1 MRKTIWIYITGSPLD
16 VNMVNHQS
24 TRRLDVEVYLFV
36 FDSIH
41 VLGEVVVMAYLN
53 LLKKKKKKTGIVEK
67 LWNRIK
73 TLGEFRAFG

>member
-1 MRKTIWIYITGSPLD
+1 MSY
-16 VNMVNHQS
+16 VC
-24 TRRLDVEVYLFV
+24 

-53 LLKKKKKKTGIVEK
+53 LLKERKIAGIVEN

-73 TLGEFRAFG
+73 AFEEFRAFG

>member
-53 LLKKKKKKTGIVEK
+53 LLKKKRKKLE
-67 LWNRIK
+67 
-73 TLGEFRAFG
+73 